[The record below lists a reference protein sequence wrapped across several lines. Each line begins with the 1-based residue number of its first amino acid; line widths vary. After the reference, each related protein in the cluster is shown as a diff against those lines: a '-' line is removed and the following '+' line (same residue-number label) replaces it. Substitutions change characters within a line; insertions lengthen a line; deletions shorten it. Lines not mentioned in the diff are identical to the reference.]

1 MTVGEIMT
9 RGPIC
14 CTPTDSAEAV
24 ARAMCAYNV
33 GSLPVIVDQQSRV
46 LIGVITDRDLCCS
59 IVSGGLDPK
68 GTPIEMYVRPNPVTC
83 HEDESLDNCE
93 RAMEIRQIRRIPV
106 IDALGRCVGIVS
118 QANLALRGEPE
129 KVSKRLLKFPNLR
142 LDRSRPS
149 SPCDGHLWPTRLQ
162 KAKMGIFLANG
173 SITLVNCMLEASTV
187 LNGHMARV

>member
-1 MTVGEIMT
+1 LDHLPEAAESYPGQRGKGYWRIAMTVGEIMT

-24 ARAMCAYNV
+24 ARAMCAYSV

-118 QANLALRGEPE
+118 QANLALRAEPE
-129 KVSKRLLKFPNLR
+129 KVSKTVAEIS
-142 LDRSRPS
+142 RSTPRS
-149 SPCDGHLWPTRLQ
+149 V
-162 KAKMGIFLANG
+162 AA
-173 SITLVNCMLEASTV
+173 
-187 LNGHMARV
+187 